1 MMKTF
6 VALLG
11 LTVSMAALT
20 APALAQDYLGPFL
33 DAQRA
38 DNLRRHQQR
47 IRAERLGI
55 SPDAPD
61 AAAADADAAALA
73 APAVAAAGSLF
84 RVGRTGINCYRE
96 PCPHRGVTPVSSA
109 DQSAPAQPIWWGD
122 TPPTILGDVED
133 YRVIEAAWDDFR
145 CVLVEGEFD
154 GEMLTVRRVAGEC

>member
-1 MMKTF
+1 MKTF
-6 VALLG
+6 VTLLG
-11 LTVSMAALT
+11 LTASMAALT

-55 SPDAPD
+55 SPDA
-61 AAAADADAAALA
+61 ADATDTA

-84 RVGRTGINCYRE
+84 RVGRTGIVCYRE
-96 PCPHRGVTPVSSA
+96 PCAHRGVTPASSA
-109 DQSAPAQPIWWGD
+109 DPSAPAQPIWWGD

-154 GEMLTVRRVAGEC
+154 GEMLTVHRLAGEC